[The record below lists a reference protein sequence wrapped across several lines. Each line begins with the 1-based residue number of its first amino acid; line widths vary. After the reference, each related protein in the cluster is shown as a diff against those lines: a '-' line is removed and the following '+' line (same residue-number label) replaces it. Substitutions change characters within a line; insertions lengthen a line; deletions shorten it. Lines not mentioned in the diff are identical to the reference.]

1 MNSPNRT
8 IAACRE
14 AGVPV
19 IDEHGCTCRL
29 RGQLV
34 VLARQGA
41 LEVIWPYD
49 GRCPIHGPRDV
60 PRQAARGQRRRRRT
74 QPDPSRRR
82 TPVSI
87 SRRM

>member
-1 MNSPNRT
+1 MNPRNRT

-14 AGVPV
+14 AGLPV

-34 VLARQGA
+34 VLARRGG

-49 GRCPIHGPRDV
+49 RRCPIHDPRDM
-60 PRQAARGQRRRRRT
+60 PAQAAGGQRRRRGT
-74 QPDPSRRR
+74 QTDSSRRR